1 MLGRLPD
8 DAGLKAYCAELGSG
22 LKAGKGLA
30 ELLTA
35 ISRSQEHW
43 QRVLQQRAEDLVRA
57 ACEGILKRAP
67 GERELKALA
76 AQLRTSGSIA
86 GLLSTVA
93 TSQEHWEQSLAR
105 RSQELVLALYR
116 STFNRDPDSQRLQ
129 SYATQLKAN
138 KDIPGLLS
146 AIGASQEFWERQIA
160 QRAEELVRAVY
171 GALLNREPEDGALK
185 AYVAQL
191 KEHKS
196 LAELLSAIGK
206 SQEHWEVL
214 SRERAPELVR
224 TVFVAL
230 LNREP
235 EEAALKAYAAQIQ
248 KGQGLNELLS
258 AIARSQEHWGLL
270 VNENAK
276 ELITAIHRG
285 LLRREPDDI
294 GLTKYLAQLNASGD
308 LAAVASAIGRSR
320 DAKLKSDAGWRHP
333 ARSYDATTWVF
344 LHVEKTAGTSL
355 RNMLTESFGV
365 ENIYQEHDDTL
376 HLHCPAELSMF
387 SVFAG
392 HFNYDSVAYIPRRK
406 LNLFTFVREPTQRLV
421 SLYNFW
427 RAHDPSAPEFHDS
440 MRLARELNIETFYGC
455 REIGRGQSTWNH
467 MTWCIMGERQW
478 RAWRRLMRRTVPEKR
493 RHVIETLRGP
503 IRQRLREFCFV
514 GLQEDFAG
522 SCRELFR
529 IMKRACPEERA
540 DHSVERLADINLH
553 IRKMAKPALTS
564 SAIEVMS
571 ELVSIDTIVYEEALS
586 LYAERFPDARHPV
599 APGRLVPA
607 AGRRDGGANHS
618 RERKARIR
626 GR

>member
-1 MLGRLPD
+1 MKSNPVFQLLARWFAADLVTAAYLGLLDRPPD
-8 DAGLKAYCAELGSG
+8 EAGLKAYCAELGRH
-22 LKAGKGLA
+22 KASNGKTFA
-30 ELLTA
+30 ELLSTL
-35 ISRSQEHW
+35 SRSQEHW
-43 QRVLQQRAEDLVRA
+43 SKSLEHRAEHVVRTA
-57 ACEGILKRAP
+57 F
-67 GERELKALA
+67 KAL
-76 AQLRTSGSIA
+76 I
-86 GLLSTVA
+86 
-93 TSQEHWEQSLAR
+93 E
-105 RSQELVLALYR
+105 
-116 STFNRDPDSQRLQ
+116 
-129 SYATQLKAN
+129 
-138 KDIPGLLS
+138 
-146 AIGASQEFWERQIA
+146 
-160 QRAEELVRAVY
+160 
-171 GALLNREPEDGALK
+171 REPEEHELK
-185 AYVAQL
+185 TYAVEL
-191 KEHKS
+191 KKKRD
-196 LAELLSAIGK
+196 LGELLSAIGRSQGFWHK
-206 SQEHWEVL
+206 QVEQHAEELVRMCYQTLLGRDPDEASLRAYAAQLGEHKNIAALIRAIGSSQEHWEVL
-214 SRERAPELVR
+214 WRERAPELVR

-248 KGQGLNELLS
+248 KGKGLNELLS

-276 ELITAIHRG
+276 ELITTIHRG

-333 ARSYDATTWVF
+333 ARSYHATTWVF

-355 RNMLTESFGV
+355 RNMITESFGV

-392 HFNYDSVAYIPRRK
+392 HFNYDSVAFIPRRK
-406 LNLFTFVREPTQRLV
+406 LNLFTFVREPAQRLV
-421 SLYNFW
+421 SLYSFW
-427 RAHDPSAPEFHDS
+427 RAHDPTAPEFHDS
-440 MRLARELNIETFYGC
+440 MRLARELDIETFYGC

-467 MTWCIMGERQW
+467 MTWCIMGEREW
-478 RAWRRLMRRTVPEKR
+478 RAWRRLMRRTAPEER

-529 IMKRACPEERA
+529 IMNRACPEERA

-564 SAIEVMS
+564 RAIEVMS

-586 LYAERFPDARHPV
+586 LYAERFPDARHPL
-599 APGRLVPA
+599 AQGWLVPG
-607 AGRRDGGANHS
+607 AGRQDGGANHS
-618 RERKARIR
+618 RQRKARIR